1 MVSTRPVLSV
11 LVLTLAVLLG
21 SGVALAREPVPTTP
35 PPDDPLVIDIPVDPG
50 TGDRQQGDR
59 QQDDWQQDD
68 WQQDDM
74 QQGDRQQED
83 RQQDDRQ
90 QEDRQQAD
98 RQQEDRQ
105 QDDMQQADRQQ
116 EDRQQADRQQEDDW
130 QQTDDPI
137 VSEDRQQ
144 EDRQQDDRQQADV
157 VVSPDKGKD
166 RAPGY
171 EDLSG
176 VSAEQAVTAD
186 QGFDKPGAVVKP
198 ISERHGPPGRGPK
211 GKIKWELV
219 DSGDQT
225 GSKEVREALAKEIF
239 GTGIGFSSQDLRAA
253 TRGELVDLLLW
264 LNDLEKREA
273 EFAKNLER
281 TGKKL
286 ERKKKAMAQMSLGE
300 LYKERVGGWFDHQK
314 NADDM
319 KVTLSFKRF
328 LQDRAFGPNAERNN
342 IYVKLLYDIDHLIT
356 LAAPAYG
363 VTLAKNDVKRLSVL
377 EPKFK
382 EDNTKGTFQFT
393 ATYLMSLLL
402 DRNSLKAAIQQKGYR
417 GRPGKANGDS
427 YSAELPID
435 LPDQW
440 GKPANAGSDMDLG
453 TGGYGN
459 RGNRNSGGGIDPNT
473 RATMR
478 DLARAGTQIMDANAQ
493 YDKNQAQIEQQWQQN
508 QATLN
513 GPAAPGGVENE
524 AGMQRAISDVDTILD
539 QIRARQRQVLD
550 LITRWRQETNAT
562 VKANLE
568 ANIRGLTY
576 GQSPSQPTADSLL
589 GMLNNQQLKAA
600 MSYASKSG
608 QSQNAAFRSAYA
620 RIFGP
625 AGKLDRVQRTQR
637 EVISKF
643 LMDRDQDKS
652 KAGAGMPGGAFDPN
666 DPNGPANSGMPG
678 APGQNGTT
686 AGTNTGSALPAN
698 GLGQQAT
705 DPNQRIQ
712 QINQALQD
720 PNLTPQER
728 QNLQAE
734 QQRLQ
739 QQQAAQA
746 AAAQAAAAQAAAV
759 PAGAPAAPTTAA
771 PAKALTEAEA
781 AAKIPQVPNS
791 YGVAPMVCPD
801 SELQAAAA
809 PVIAA
814 EVAKMNQELASKGIT
829 VNEFLQ
835 YSGKGVTSTGKPAG
849 DHYKM
854 WCDRF
859 PGVKA
864 AMVAAAQ
871 AAQARKVKELM
882 AAQPVAQPA
891 VQPVATPTALPSQT
905 GGSSVAG
912 AITEPR

>member
-1 MVSTRPVLSV
+1 MQQNDPV
-11 LVLTLAVLLG
+11 
-21 SGVALAREPVPTTP
+21 
-35 PPDDPLVIDIPVDPG
+35 
-50 TGDRQQGDR
+50 DRQQV
-59 QQDDWQQDD
+59 
-68 WQQDDM
+68 
-74 QQGDRQQED
+74 
-83 RQQDDRQ
+83 
-90 QEDRQQAD
+90 
-98 RQQEDRQ
+98 
-105 QDDMQQADRQQ
+105 
-116 EDRQQADRQQEDDW
+116 
-130 QQTDDPI
+130 DP
-137 VSEDRQQ
+137 
-144 EDRQQDDRQQADV
+144 V
-157 VVSPDKGKD
+157 VAPGKEKGKD
-166 RAPGY
+166 QTPGY

-176 VSAEQAVTAD
+176 VSPEQAVNAD
-186 QGFDKPGAVVKP
+186 QGFDKPGDIKP
-198 ISERHGPPGRGPK
+198 LTERHGPPGRGPK
-211 GKIKWELV
+211 GEIKWELV

-225 GSKEVREALAKEIF
+225 GSKESREALAKEIF

-286 ERKKKAMAQMSLGE
+286 ERKKKAMSQMSLGE

-319 KVTLSFKRF
+319 KVSLSFKRF

-342 IYVKLLYDIDHLIT
+342 IYVKLLYDVDHLIT

-382 EDNTKGTFQFT
+382 EDNTKGAFQFT
-393 ATYLMSLLL
+393 ATYLTSLLL

-417 GRPGKANGDS
+417 GRPGKGGNYDAN
-427 YSAELPID
+427 LPID

-453 TGGYGN
+453 SGNSGN
-459 RGNRNSGGGIDPNT
+459 RGRGNSGMDPET
-473 RATMR
+473 RRTMR
-478 DLARAGTQIMDANAQ
+478 DMARAGTQIFDANAQ
-493 YDKNQAQIEQQWQQN
+493 YDKNQALIEQQWQQN
-508 QATLN
+508 QQMLN

-539 QIRARQRQVLD
+539 QIRAKQRQVLD
-550 LITRWRQETNAT
+550 LITRWRQETNPTA
-562 VKANLE
+562 KANLE

-576 GQSPSQPTADSLL
+576 GGQSPSQATPDSLL

-600 MSYASKSG
+600 MSYASKAG

-643 LMDRDQDKS
+643 LMDRDQDRN

-666 DPNGPANSGMPG
+666 NPNGNVNSGMPG
-678 APGQNGTT
+678 APGQNG
-686 AGTNTGSALPAN
+686 AVDANGNPLPAN

-739 QQQAAQA
+739 QQVAQQQATA
-746 AAAQAAAAQAAAV
+746 AAARNAATAV

-771 PAKALTEAEA
+771 PVKALTEAEA

-801 SELQAAAA
+801 AELQAAAA

-814 EVAKMNQELASKGIT
+814 EVAKMNQELSAKGIT

-854 WCDRF
+854 WADRF

-882 AAQPVAQPA
+882 ASQPAAQPA
-891 VQPVATPTALPSQT
+891 VQPVATPTALPSQSN
-905 GGSSVAG
+905 GGSVAG